1 MCKNLYIEKC
11 LTFWELCRRHLSWQ
25 TVIEFTLQMIT
36 AIKFK
41 CLTLKALHHMK
52 SDEWGQFT
60 KVRGLELVV
69 SCETL
74 HLQYNRLIMPKT

>member
-1 MCKNLYIEKC
+1 MLDLNLLVVTFCKFY
-11 LTFWELCRRHLSWQ
+11 RRHLSRQ
-25 TVIEFTLQMIT
+25 AIIEFTLQIRT

-41 CLTLKALHHMK
+41 CSTLKALHPMK

-69 SCETL
+69 ICETL
-74 HLQYNRLIMPKT
+74 HLQYNGLIMPKK